1 MKRVRSRR
9 DATGLI
15 STDTRGNLA
24 DMPEAPTPTVPDGLS
39 GSPAPS
45 PRTQGRPPDLFQ
57 KTRDHDRRELIDFAR
72 ENDLLPYFRQVESE
86 AGPVVR
92 MEGAERLMLGS
103 NNYLGLTG
111 DPRVK
116 AAAREAL
123 ERYGTALTGSR
134 LLNGTIPLHNE
145 LEEEIAAWMGTEGA
159 LVFTTGYQ
167 ANVGCLS
174 AILGASDT
182 VIADSG
188 DHASILDGCKM
199 SGARLRPFRHQRLDK
214 LERMLERAGSDG
226 GGILVVVDGVYS
238 MEGDIC
244 DVSSV
249 ADLCRSYGARLMVD
263 EAHGVGV
270 LGPRGTGACEL
281 YDAEDRVDLRMGTF
295 SKSLASCGG
304 YIAGPA
310 EVIEFLRI
318 ASRSFLFTASAVP
331 AATAAALEAVRICRS
346 SEGPELFKRV
356 LENGEYLHR
365 GLKELGYRVVEPS
378 RLADGTEVITPVVS
392 LVIGDDVPTA
402 TLWKALWDA
411 GMYTNVA
418 LYPAVPPGGSLIRTS
433 VMATHERTH
442 LDRALEIFA
451 SVRDQLPAQ

>member
-1 MKRVRSRR
+1 MAK
-9 DATGLI
+9 
-15 STDTRGNLA
+15 
-24 DMPEAPTPTVPDGLS
+24 TPTVPD
-39 GSPAPS
+39 
-45 PRTQGRPPDLFQ
+45 LFE
-57 KTRDHDRRELIDFAR
+57 KARDHERRELIDFAR
-72 ENDLLPYFRQVESE
+72 QHDLLPYFRQVESE

-92 MEGAERLMLGS
+92 MEAEERLMLGS

-111 DPRVK
+111 DSRVK

-123 ERYGTALTGSR
+123 DRYGTALTGSR
-134 LLNGTIPLHNE
+134 LLNGTIPLHTE
-145 LEEEIAAWMGTEGA
+145 LEEEIAAWMETEAA

-174 AILGASDT
+174 AILSASDT

-214 LERMLERAGSDG
+214 LERMLERAGDDG

-238 MEGDIC
+238 MEGDVC
-244 DVSSV
+244 DVNAV
-249 ADLCRSYGARLMVD
+249 ADLCRAYGARLMVD

-270 LGPRGTGACEL
+270 LGPRGTGASEL
-281 YDAEDRVDLRMGTF
+281 HGAEDRVDLRMGTF

-310 EVIEFLRI
+310 EVIDYLRI
-318 ASRSFLFTASAVP
+318 AARSFLFTASAVP

-346 SEGPELFKRV
+346 AEGPELFRRV

-378 RLADGTEVITPVVS
+378 LLADGAEVITPIVPV
-392 LVIGDDVPTA
+392 VIGDDIPTA

-433 VMATHERTH
+433 VMATHEREH

-451 SVRDQLPAQ
+451 SVRDQLPAA

>member
-1 MKRVRSRR
+1 MSR
-9 DATGLI
+9 
-15 STDTRGNLA
+15 
-24 DMPEAPTPTVPDGLS
+24 TPTI
-39 GSPAPS
+39 
-45 PRTQGRPPDLFQ
+45 PDLFE
-57 KTRDHDRRELIDFAR
+57 KARDHERRELIDFAR
-72 ENDLLPYFRQVESE
+72 EHDLLPYFRVVESE
-86 AGPVVR
+86 AGPVVT
-92 MEGAERLMLGS
+92 MEGSERLMLGS

-134 LLNGTIPLHNE
+134 LMNGTIPLHQE
-145 LEEEIAAWMGTEGA
+145 LEDELAAWMGTEAA

-174 AILGASDT
+174 AILGAGDT

-214 LERMLERAGSDG
+214 LERMLDRAGSDG
-226 GGILVVVDGVYS
+226 GGVLVVVDGVYS
-238 MEGDIC
+238 MEGDVC
-244 DVSSV
+244 DVNAV
-249 ADLCRSYGARLMVD
+249 ADLCRAYGARLMVD

-270 LGPRGTGACEL
+270 LGPRGTGATEL
-281 YDAEDRVDLRMGTF
+281 HGAEDRVDLRMGTF

-310 EVIEFLRI
+310 EVIEYLRI
-318 ASRSFLFTASAVP
+318 AARAFLFTAAAVP

-346 SEGPELFKRV
+346 DEGPQLFRRV
-356 LENGEYLHR
+356 IENGEYLHR

-378 RLADGTEVITPVVS
+378 LLADGTEVITPIVPVI
-392 LVIGDDVPTA
+392 IGDDVPTA

-418 LYPAVPPGGSLIRTS
+418 LYPAVPLGGSLIRTS
-433 VMATHERTH
+433 VMATHEREH

-451 SVRDQLPAQ
+451 SVRDQLPQ